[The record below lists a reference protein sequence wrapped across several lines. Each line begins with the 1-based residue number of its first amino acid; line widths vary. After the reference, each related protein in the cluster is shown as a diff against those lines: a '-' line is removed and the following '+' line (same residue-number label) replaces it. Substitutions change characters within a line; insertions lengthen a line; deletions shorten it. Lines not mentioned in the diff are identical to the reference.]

1 MYKRHTIKHTLIR
14 VLFGENPVDVRA
26 SGHSRKKDNTVL
38 FFKYIILLQSY
49 RYIHSIINNI
59 YKNITFYDY
68 KIKRELFTLK
78 HLYKTLDI
86 AGEVLGERLNIDSKS
101 RTGRRGR
108 GLG

>member
-1 MYKRHTIKHTLIR
+1 MCVHVVTQE
-14 VLFGENPVDVRA
+14 G
-26 SGHSRKKDNTVL
+26 KKDNTVL

-59 YKNITFYDY
+59 YKNITFSDY

-86 AGEVLGERLNIDSKS
+86 AGEVLGERLNIDVKFRWGSWGTVEVDTHAK
-101 RTGRRGR
+101 
-108 GLG
+108 LCH